1 MSALLRLENLFC
13 INIFTFSKLAKGMN
27 RIAYQ
32 VSAHRFTDLAA
43 YGDFLEIIPI
53 ALEVL

>member
-13 INIFTFSKLAKGMN
+13 INIFTFSKLAKGMD